1 MSNLTDRVRTE
12 VIQRLNNPQ
21 QSVAHRF
28 DHIER
33 VWANAKK
40 IAATIEDVDHEILE
54 LAVLL
59 HDVEQH
65 AGKKAE
71 HVESSVR
78 TAEQILQDFGCPA
91 NRIDLVLN
99 VIAQHSTE
107 HVETV
112 KPSTNEARILFDADK
127 LDGIGAVGI
136 ARVFGLFGQMNL
148 PPFAAIAW
156 YRGKIAVSLKHVQTE
171 EGSKLFQS
179 NLAYVEEFLARMES
193 QALEASA
200 VSSNEPVQA

>member
-12 VIQRLNNPQ
+12 VSQRLNHPE

-40 IAATIEDVDHEILE
+40 IAATIENVDLEILE

-71 HVESSVR
+71 HVESSMR
-78 TAEQILQDFGCPA
+78 TAEQILRQFDCPA
-91 NRIDLVLN
+91 DRIDLVLN

-112 KPSTNEARILFDADK
+112 KPSTNEAKILFDADK

-136 ARVFGLFGQMNL
+136 ARVFALFGQMDL

-156 YRGKIAVSLKHVQTE
+156 YRGKIAISLKHVQTE
-171 EGSKLFQS
+171 EGSKLFRS
-179 NLAYVEEFLARMES
+179 NLLYVEDFLALMES
-193 QALEASA
+193 QALAA
-200 VSSNEPVQA
+200 NQSSTNKPTQA